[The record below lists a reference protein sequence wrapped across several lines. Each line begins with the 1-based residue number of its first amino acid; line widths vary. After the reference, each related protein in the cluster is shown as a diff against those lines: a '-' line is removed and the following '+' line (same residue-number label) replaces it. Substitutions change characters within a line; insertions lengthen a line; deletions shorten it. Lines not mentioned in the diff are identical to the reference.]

1 MKNEILLQEGADLLN
16 VEEIIKEQV
25 GNNNLLVY
33 MKGTSMMPMCG
44 FSAQVIE
51 IFNRLGVSYT
61 TFNVLNS
68 FEIREGIKQ
77 YSNWPTVPQVYYKQ
91 EFLGG
96 CDIITEMYQNGEL
109 SKTLGL

>member
-33 MKGTSMMPMCG
+33 MKGTAMMPMCG

-51 IFNRLGVSYT
+51 ILNRLGASYT

-96 CDIITEMYQNGEL
+96 CDIITEIYQNGEL
-109 SKTLGL
+109 SKKLGL